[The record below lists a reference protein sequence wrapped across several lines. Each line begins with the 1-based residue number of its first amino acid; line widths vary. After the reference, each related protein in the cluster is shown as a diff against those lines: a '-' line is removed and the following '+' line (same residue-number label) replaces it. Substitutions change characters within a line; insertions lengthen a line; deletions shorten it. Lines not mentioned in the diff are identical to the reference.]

1 MFHPDDEALAGIALG
16 DEAGLTAE
24 ELDHVRSCASCS
36 ATIDSLRHTLSLAR
50 GGAETSSFA
59 APPAGLWS
67 RIEEVIDA
75 QPVAEPGEAEPAD
88 TATIGTPGAS
98 PEGREAPRV
107 SASTDAVRPIEAAP
121 SVARERRQ
129 RGRLPLSWAAGLAAA
144 GIAVGL
150 LTGRAVWQDT
160 GSQPTTVATTELD
173 TLDTSQRL
181 GDAALLRTGGRVD
194 LRVATSPLDAG
205 DGYLEV
211 WLINSDGKRMISV
224 GVLRG
229 DGPETFPISQT
240 LIDQGYVIVDISRE
254 GFDDKP
260 EHSGDS
266 LARGTLA
273 T

>member
-16 DEAGLTAE
+16 DETGLTAE
-24 ELDHVRSCASCS
+24 ELDHVRSCAACS

-67 RIEEVIDA
+67 RIEEAIDA
-75 QPVAEPGEAEPAD
+75 QPVD
-88 TATIGTPGAS
+88 TETIGAPASS
-98 PEGREAPRV
+98 PEGRGGPGVA
-107 SASTDAVRPIEAAP
+107 ASPDAVRPIESAP

-144 GIAVGL
+144 GVAVGL

-160 GSQPTTVATTELD
+160 DSQPTTVATTRLD

-181 GDAALLRTGGRVD
+181 GDAALLRTDGRVD

-266 LARGTLA
+266 VARGTLA